1 MKKPQNVPT
10 ESQLPSLPRDEDG
23 PVFKEPWEAEAFAMT
38 LNLHAQGHF
47 TWPEWAERLGA
58 EISAARDAGDADRG
72 DTYYLQWLKALEGLV
87 AEKGL
92 LTTDDLANRRDAW
105 DKAAR
110 ATPHGQP
117 IVLLPEA

>member
-1 MKKPQNVPT
+1 MNKPQNVPT
-10 ESQLPSLPRDEDG
+10 EIQLPSLPRDEDG
-23 PVFKEPWEAEAFAMT
+23 PVFNEPWEAEAFAMT
-38 LNLHAQGHF
+38 LNLYAQGYF
-47 TWPEWAERLGA
+47 TWPEWVERLGA
-58 EISAARDAGDADRG
+58 EISAASDAGDADRG
-72 DTYYLQWLKALEGLV
+72 DTYYLHWLKALEGLV

-117 IVLLPEA
+117 IMLPPDA

>member
-1 MKKPQNVPT
+1 MNKPQNIPT
-10 ESQLPSLPRDEDG
+10 VSQMPSLPRDEEG

-47 TWPEWAERLGA
+47 TWPEWAQRLGA

-72 DTYYLQWLKALEGLV
+72 DTYYLHWLKALEGLV

-92 LTTDDLANRRDAW
+92 LTTDDLSKRRDAW

-117 IVLLPEA
+117 IVLLPDA

>member
-1 MKKPQNVPT
+1 MNKPQNVPT
-10 ESQLPSLPRDEDG
+10 ESQLPALPRDEDG
-23 PVFKEPWEAEAFAMT
+23 PVFNEPWEAEAFAMT
-38 LNLHAQGHF
+38 LNLYAQGYF
-47 TWPEWAERLGA
+47 TWPEWVERLGA
-58 EISAARDAGDADRG
+58 EISAAPDAGDADRG
-72 DTYYLQWLKALEGLV
+72 DTYYLHWLKALEGLV

-117 IVLLPEA
+117 IVLPPDA

>member
-1 MKKPQNVPT
+1 MKKSQNVPT

-38 LNLHAQGHF
+38 LNLYAQGYF

-72 DTYYLQWLKALEGLV
+72 DTYYLHWLKALEGLV

-92 LTTDDLANRRDAW
+92 LTTDDLTNRRDAW

-110 ATPHGQP
+110 ATPHGEP
-117 IVLLPEA
+117 IVLPPDA

>member
-1 MKKPQNVPT
+1 MNKRQNVPT
-10 ESQLPSLPRDEDG
+10 ETQLPSLPRDEDG
-23 PVFKEPWEAEAFAMT
+23 PVFNEPWEAEAFAMT
-38 LNLHAQGHF
+38 LNLYAQGYF
-47 TWPEWAERLGA
+47 TWLEWAERLGA
-58 EISAARDAGDADRG
+58 EISAAPDAGDADRG
-72 DTYYLQWLKALEGLV
+72 DTYYLHWLKALEGLV

-117 IVLLPEA
+117 IVLPPDA

>member
-1 MKKPQNVPT
+1 MNKPQNVPT
-10 ESQLPSLPRDEDG
+10 ETQLPSLPRDEDG
-23 PVFKEPWEAEAFAMT
+23 PVFNEPWEAEAFAMT
-38 LNLHAQGHF
+38 LNLYAQGYF

-58 EISAARDAGDADRG
+58 EISASRDAGDADRG
-72 DTYYLQWLKALEGLV
+72 DTYYLHWLKALEGLV

-117 IVLLPEA
+117 IMLPPDA

>member
-1 MKKPQNVPT
+1 MNKPQNVPT

-58 EISAARDAGDADRG
+58 EISAACDAGDVDRG
-72 DTYYLQWLKALEGLV
+72 DTYYLHWLKALEGLV

-117 IVLLPEA
+117 IVLLPDA

>member
-1 MKKPQNVPT
+1 MNKPQNVPT

-38 LNLHAQGHF
+38 LNLYAQGYF
-47 TWPEWAERLGA
+47 TWPEWVERLGA
-58 EISAARDAGDADRG
+58 EISAAPDAGDADQG
-72 DTYYLQWLKALEGLV
+72 DTYYLHWLKALEGLV

-117 IVLLPEA
+117 IVLPPDA

>member
-58 EISAARDAGDADRG
+58 EISAARDVGDDDRG
-72 DTYYLQWLKALEGLV
+72 DTYYLHWLKALEGLV

-92 LTTDDLANRRDAW
+92 LTTDDLVKRRDAW

-117 IVLLPEA
+117 IVLPSDA

>member
-1 MKKPQNVPT
+1 MNKPQNIPT
-10 ESQLPSLPRDEDG
+10 VSQMPSLPRDEEG

-47 TWPEWAERLGA
+47 TWPEWAQRLGA

-72 DTYYLQWLKALEGLV
+72 DTYYLHWLKALEGLV

-92 LTTDDLANRRDAW
+92 LTTDDLSKRKDAW

-110 ATPHGQP
+110 ATPHGRP
-117 IVLLPEA
+117 IVLLTDA

>member
-1 MKKPQNVPT
+1 MNKPQNVPT
-10 ESQLPSLPRDEDG
+10 ETQLPSLPRDEDG
-23 PVFKEPWEAEAFAMT
+23 PVFNEPWEAEAFAMT
-38 LNLHAQGHF
+38 LNLYAQGYF
-47 TWPEWAERLGA
+47 TWPEWVERLGA
-58 EISAARDAGDADRG
+58 EISAAPDAGDADRG
-72 DTYYLQWLKALEGLV
+72 DTYYLHWLKALEGLV

-117 IVLLPEA
+117 IVLPPDA

>member
-1 MKKPQNVPT
+1 MNKPQNIPT
-10 ESQLPSLPRDEDG
+10 VSQMPSLPRDEEG

-47 TWPEWAERLGA
+47 TWPEWAQRLGA

-72 DTYYLQWLKALEGLV
+72 DTYYLHWLKALEGLV

-92 LTTDDLANRRDAW
+92 LTTDDLSKRRDAW

-110 ATPHGQP
+110 ATPHGPP
-117 IVLLPEA
+117 IVLLPDA

>member
-1 MKKPQNVPT
+1 MNKPQNVPT

-38 LNLHAQGHF
+38 LNLYAQGYF
-47 TWPEWAERLGA
+47 TWPEWVERLGA
-58 EISAARDAGDADRG
+58 EISAAPDAGDADRG
-72 DTYYLQWLKALEGLV
+72 DTYYLHWLKALEGLV

-117 IVLLPEA
+117 IMLPPDA

>member
-1 MKKPQNVPT
+1 MNKPQNVPT

-23 PVFKEPWEAEAFAMT
+23 PVFNEPWEAEAFAMT
-38 LNLHAQGHF
+38 LNLYAQGYF
-47 TWPEWAERLGA
+47 TWLEWAGRLGA
-58 EISAARDAGDADRG
+58 EISAAPDAGDADRG
-72 DTYYLQWLKALEGLV
+72 DTYYLHWLKALEGLV

-105 DKAAR
+105 DKAAH

-117 IVLLPEA
+117 IVLPPDA

>member
-1 MKKPQNVPT
+1 MNKPQNVPT
-10 ESQLPSLPRDEDG
+10 NSQLPSLPRDEDG
-23 PVFKEPWEAEAFAMT
+23 PVFNEPWEAEAFAMT
-38 LNLHAQGHF
+38 LNLYAQGYF
-47 TWPEWAERLGA
+47 TWPEWVERLGA
-58 EISAARDAGDADRG
+58 EISAAPDAGDADRG
-72 DTYYLQWLKALEGLV
+72 DTYYLHWLKALEGLV

-117 IVLLPEA
+117 IMLPPDA

>member
-1 MKKPQNVPT
+1 MKKTQNVPT
-10 ESQLPSLPRDEDG
+10 ESQLPSLPRDEGG
-23 PVFKEPWEAEAFAMT
+23 PVFKEPWEAEAFAIT
-38 LNLHAQGHF
+38 LNLYAQGHF

-72 DTYYLQWLKALEGLV
+72 DTYYLHWLKALEGLV

-92 LTTDDLANRRDAW
+92 LTTDDLANHRDAW

-117 IVLLPEA
+117 IVLPPDA

>member
-1 MKKPQNVPT
+1 MNKRQNVPS

-23 PVFKEPWEAEAFAMT
+23 PVFNEPWEAEAFAMT
-38 LNLHAQGHF
+38 LNLYTQGYF
-47 TWPEWAERLGA
+47 TWLEWAERLGA

-72 DTYYLQWLKALEGLV
+72 DTYYLHWLKALEGLV

-117 IVLLPEA
+117 IVLPPDA

>member
-1 MKKPQNVPT
+1 MNKPQNVPT

-23 PVFKEPWEAEAFAMT
+23 PVFREPWEAEAFAMT
-38 LNLHAQGHF
+38 LNLYAQGYF
-47 TWPEWAERLGA
+47 TWPDWVERLGA
-58 EISAARDAGDADRG
+58 EISAAPDAGDADRG
-72 DTYYLQWLKALEGLV
+72 DTYYLHWLKALEGLV

-92 LTTDDLANRRDAW
+92 LTTADLANRRDAW

-117 IVLLPEA
+117 IVLLPDT

>member
-1 MKKPQNVPT
+1 MNKPQNVPT
-10 ESQLPSLPRDEDG
+10 EFQLPSLPRDEDG

-38 LNLHAQGHF
+38 LNLYAQGYF
-47 TWPEWAERLGA
+47 TWPEWVERLGA
-58 EISAARDAGDADRG
+58 EISAAPDAGDADRG
-72 DTYYLQWLKALEGLV
+72 DTYYLHWLKALEGLV

-117 IVLLPEA
+117 IVLLPDA